1 MARAAAD
8 KAGEGPMLPAPRE
21 SDKLIGHEGA
31 ERLLLDA
38 WKAGRLGHAW
48 MIAGPRGVGKATLAY
63 RMARFLFA
71 AEGDKSPP
79 ETLYVAPEHPVFQ
92 LVAASGHA
100 DLMTVERSINPKNNR
115 LRTEIVVD
123 DVRRLGEFFALTPI
137 YGGWRVAIVDCAD
150 ELNRNAANALL
161 KVLEEPPSRSLLL
174 LVAHVPGRLLPTIR
188 SRCAKLVLGTLEEA
202 RVAELVGGHWPE
214 LDADAR
220 LALARLADGSAGRA
234 FDLAAGGGLDLYR
247 DMVALL
253 DALPALDTA
262 AVHAFCDRLA
272 SAAAEPAYRTVT
284 LLLER
289 WLVGLVRAAAGA
301 PAAEVLRGEGA
312 AMARLAAAGNLDRWI
327 EVWEK
332 TTRLIASADSVNL
345 DRKQV
350 LLSAFTSLQRAGR
363 A

>member
-1 MARAAAD
+1 MARAATD
-8 KAGEGPMLPAPRE
+8 KAGEGPALPASRE
-21 SDKLIGHEGA
+21 RADLIGHEAA

-38 WKAGRLGHAW
+38 WAAGRLGHAW
-48 MIAGPRGVGKATLAY
+48 MFTGPRGIGKATLAY
-63 RMARFLFA
+63 RLARFLFA
-71 AEGDKSPP
+71 ADADADPP
-79 ETLYVAPEHPVFQ
+79 AGLYVAPEHPVFHR
-92 LVAASGHA
+92 VASGGHA
-100 DLMTVERSINPKNNR
+100 DLMTVERSFDEKRKR

-123 DVRRLGEFFALTPI
+123 DVRRLGEFFALTAGE
-137 YGGWRVAIVDCAD
+137 GGWRVAIVDCAD

-247 DMVALL
+247 DLVALL
-253 DALPALDTA
+253 DGLPALDTA
-262 AVHAFCDRLA
+262 AVHAFCERLA
-272 SAAAEPAYRTVT
+272 PPAAEPAYRTVT

-301 PAAEVLRGEGA
+301 PAPEVLPGEGK
-312 AMARLAAAGNLDRWI
+312 AMARLAAAGDLDRWI

-332 TTRLIASADSVNL
+332 TTRLIASADGVNL